1 MSQSRSRISIS
12 ERFQEITDFL
22 TNLENPY
29 REGLEEGGYEDVPTL
44 EEIHDRAAQLN
55 TRDSVVE
62 ELIDGLHE
70 DLGWGSF
77 NEHVVRQHI
86 IDRYDRELADQIERS
101 GPGSLHFRPR
111 DPSYIDDIANEV
123 ESDLRSG
130 GARFGPDGPA
140 PCFPAG
146 MQISLAGGNVSSIE
160 EIEVGYLVE
169 AFPEFSSKVDRSSG
183 PVNAKLIQGKVVRTF
198 NNITED
204 WVEVHFAD
212 PATGEA
218 KALTATPG
226 HVMLTPEGG
235 YKQLI
240 EMIEAGAEEPGL
252 SGDCTD
258 AHSLG
263 NYAGYVP
270 LVLSD
275 SQIVTA

>member
-1 MSQSRSRISIS
+1 M
-12 ERFQEITDFL
+12 ITGEYQPVF
-22 TNLENPY
+22 
-29 REGLEEGGYEDVPTL
+29 DV
-44 EEIHDRAAQLN
+44 DGN
-55 TRDSVVE
+55 FVGVE
-62 ELIDGLHE
+62 
-70 DLGWGSF
+70 
-77 NEHVVRQHI
+77 
-86 IDRYDRELADQIERS
+86 
-101 GPGSLHFRPR
+101 P
-111 DPSYIDDIANEV
+111 
-123 ESDLRSG
+123 
-130 GARFGPDGPA
+130 AR

-146 MQISLAGGNVSSIE
+146 TPITLADGSVSNIE
-160 EIEVGYLVE
+160 DIEAGSLVE
-169 AFPEFSSKVDRSSG
+169 AFPEYGAETVDASG
-183 PVNAKLIQGKVVRTF
+183 PVYAELTQGKVVRTF
-198 NNITED
+198 SNVTED
-204 WVEVHFAD
+204 WVEVHFIY

-218 KALTATPG
+218 KTLTATPG